1 MGIAAQKQTPYF
13 CSVIRIIKNNNK
25 KMTKHC
31 VLTLI
36 CLLMCSLTVSA
47 QKRAMLSGKII
58 SAEDKSI
65 IDFATVYL
73 KGTSYGCTTNERG
86 IYHLKA
92 PAGTYTLVVS
102 AIGFETFEEQITLK
116 NEERTR
122 QTIVLKTATHQ
133 LDEVVVVSN
142 GVSRVQKSAFNAV
155 ALDTREL
162 HNSTKSLSD
171 ALTQLPGL
179 KLRESGGVGS
189 DMQLMLD
196 GFSGKHV
203 KIFIDGVPQEGA
215 GTAFDINNI
224 PVNFAER
231 IEVYKGV
238 VPVGFGTDA
247 LGGVIN
253 IVTNK
258 RRRSW
263 HLDASYSYGSFN
275 THKSY
280 INFGQTFR
288 NGLMYEINAFQNFSD
303 NDYYIDN
310 YITEFG
316 DDGITENTD
325 RNKIYH
331 VRRFNDQFHNE
342 AIIGKV
348 GLVDKKWADRLMLG
362 FTFSNFYKE
371 IQTGVYQYIVFGEKH
386 RKGHSFVPSL
396 EYSKRNLFTK
406 GLDVMLTANY
416 NHNITNNIDTATY
429 KYNWLGDRK
438 FTGSHGEQSYQDNES
453 KNTNWNGTFTANYRI
468 GTAHTFTL
476 NHVLSTFRRTTR
488 SYVDGSSK
496 ISDFSIPKITR
507 KNITGL
513 SYRLMPTEKWN
524 FSAFGKYYNQYN
536 QGPVSQSEDGV
547 GNYID
552 MHRHT
557 SAFGYGAAGTY
568 FIIKGLQAKLSYE
581 KAYRLPT
588 TDELFGDEDLEAG
601 KTDLRPEKS
610 DNVNFNL
617 SYNRQFGKHGIYVEG
632 TLIYRDTKDYIQRGL
647 STVSG
652 MSYGIYENHGRVKT
666 KGFNISAR
674 YNYSRWFSLGG
685 TYNNINVRDDE
696 RYTAE
701 NTQQQSATYGQR
713 MPNLPYVFANFDA
726 TFTWHGLF
734 AEGNVLTISYD
745 GYYQH
750 EFPLY
755 WERFGD
761 PSTKSRVPE
770 QLSHNLSIG
779 YSIKNGRY
787 NLSLECRN
795 LTNEKLYD
803 NFSLQKAGRAFYG
816 KFRVYF
822 GG

>member
-1 MGIAAQKQTPYF
+1 
-13 CSVIRIIKNNNK
+13 
-25 KMTKHC
+25 MTKHC

>member
-1 MGIAAQKQTPYF
+1 
-13 CSVIRIIKNNNK
+13 
-25 KMTKHC
+25 
-31 VLTLI
+31 
-36 CLLMCSLTVSA
+36 MCSLTVSA

-795 LTNEKLYD
+795 LTDEKLYD

>member
-1 MGIAAQKQTPYF
+1 M
-13 CSVIRIIKNNNK
+13 V
-25 KMTKHC
+25 KHC
-31 VLTLI
+31 ACTL
-36 CLLMCSLTVSA
+36 LLYIMCSLSVSA
-47 QKRAMLSGKII
+47 QSQGLVSGKVL
-58 SAEDKSI
+58 STDKNI

-73 KGTSYGCTTNERG
+73 KGTQYGCTTNEEG
-86 IYHLKA
+86 LYHLKA
-92 PAGTYTLVVS
+92 PAGTYTLTIS
-102 AIGFETFEEQITLK
+102 AIGYGTHEEQITISSQ
-116 NEERTR
+116 ERIR
-122 QTIVLKTATHQ
+122 RTIILQPETQA
-133 LDEVVVVSN
+133 LDEVVIVSN
-142 GVSRVQKSAFNAV
+142 GVSRIKKSAFNAV
-155 ALDTREL
+155 AVDTKEL
-162 HNSTKSLSD
+162 HNSTKSLSE

-258 RRRSW
+258 RRRGW

-280 INFGQTFR
+280 VNFGQTFK

-316 DDGITENTD
+316 EDGITENTD

-331 VRRFNDQFHNE
+331 VKRFNDQFHNE
-342 AIIGKV
+342 ALIGKI
-348 GLVDKKWADRLMLG
+348 GLVDKPWADRLMMG
-362 FTFSNFYKE
+362 FNYSHFYKE

-396 EYSKRNLFTK
+396 EYSKRNLFTQ

-416 NHNITNNIDTATY
+416 NHNLTMNIDTASY

-438 FTGSHGEQSYQDNES
+438 YTGSKGEQSYQDNES
-453 KNTNWNGTFTANYRI
+453 KNTNWNATFTANYRI
-468 GTAHTFTL
+468 GSIHSFTL
-476 NHVLSTFRRTTR
+476 NHVLSTFKRTTR
-488 SYVDGSSK
+488 SKVDGSSK
-496 ISDFSIPKITR
+496 LSDFSIPKITR

-513 SYRLMPTEKWN
+513 SYRLMPTDKWN
-524 FSAFGKYYNQYN
+524 LSAFGKYYNQYN

-547 GNYID
+547 GNYVD
-552 MHRHT
+552 MTRKT
-557 SAFGYGAAGTY
+557 SSFGYGAAGTY
-568 FIIKGLQAKLSYE
+568 FILEGLQAKLSYE

-610 DNVNFNL
+610 DNINFNL
-617 SYNRQFGKHGIYVEG
+617 SYNHQFGKHAVYLEG
-632 TLIYRDTKDYIQRGL
+632 TLIYRDTKDYIKRGL
-647 STVSG
+647 DAIGG

-666 KGFNISAR
+666 KGFNVSAR
-674 YNYSRWFSLGG
+674 YTYSKWFSLGG
-685 TYNNINVRDDE
+685 TFNNINVRDAE
-696 RYTAE
+696 RYRAG
-701 NTQQQSATYGQR
+701 NTQQESTTYGQR
-713 MPNLPYVFANFDA
+713 IPNQPYTFANFDA
-726 TFTWHGLF
+726 TFTWHDLF
-734 AEGNVLTISYD
+734 AEGNVLTLTYD

-750 EFPLY
+750 EFSLY
-755 WERFGD
+755 WEHLGD
-761 PSTKSRVPE
+761 PRSKSYVPE
-770 QLSHNLSIG
+770 QLSHNLSLG

-787 NLSLECRN
+787 NISFECRN
-795 LTNEKLYD
+795 FTNEKLYD

-822 GG
+822 GN

>member
-1 MGIAAQKQTPYF
+1 MYHRRTGDLSPESSCRDLYTGSVCYRIRDIRRTNYATRRKTNAAY
-13 CSVIRIIKNNNK
+13 
-25 KMTKHC
+25 
-31 VLTLI
+31 
-36 CLLMCSLTVSA
+36 
-47 QKRAMLSGKII
+47 
-58 SAEDKSI
+58 
-65 IDFATVYL
+65 Y
-73 KGTSYGCTTNERG
+73 
-86 IYHLKA
+86 
-92 PAGTYTLVVS
+92 
-102 AIGFETFEEQITLK
+102 
-116 NEERTR
+116 RT
-122 QTIVLKTATHQ
+122 KTATHQ
-133 LDEVVVVSN
+133 LDEVEIVSS
-142 GVSRVQKSAFNAV
+142 GVSRVKKSAFNAV

-162 HNSTKSLSD
+162 HNSTKSLSE
-171 ALTQLPGL
+171 ALMQLPGL

-258 RRRSW
+258 HRREW

-280 INFGQTFR
+280 VNFGQTFR
-288 NGLMYEINAFQNFSD
+288 NGLTYEINAFQNFSD

-316 DDGITENTD
+316 EDGVTENTD

-331 VRRFNDQFHNE
+331 VKRFNDQFHNE
-342 AIIGKV
+342 AVIGKI
-348 GLVDKKWADRLMLG
+348 GFVDKPWADRLMLG
-362 FTFSNFYKE
+362 FNYSHFYKE
-371 IQTGVYQYIVFGEKH
+371 IQTGVYQYVVFGEKH

-416 NHNITNNIDTATY
+416 NHNLTMNIDTASY

-438 FTGSHGEQSYQDNES
+438 YTGSKGEQSYQDNES
-453 KNTNWNGTFTANYRI
+453 KNMNWNATFTANYRI
-468 GTAHTFTL
+468 GSAHSFTL
-476 NHVLSTFRRTTR
+476 NHVVSAFKRTTR
-488 SYVDGSSK
+488 SKVDGSSK

-513 SYRLMPTEKWN
+513 SYRLMPTERWN
-524 FSAFGKYYNQYN
+524 LSAFGKYYHQYN

-547 GNYID
+547 GNYVD
-552 MHRHT
+552 MTRKT
-557 SAFGYGAAGTY
+557 SSFGYGAAGTY
-568 FIIKGLQAKLSYE
+568 FILEGLQAKLSYE

-617 SYNRQFGKHGIYVEG
+617 SYNRQIGKHALYVEG
-632 TLIYRDTKDYIQRGL
+632 TLIYRDTKDYIKRGL
-647 STVSG
+647 DAIGG

-666 KGFNISAR
+666 KGFNVSAR
-674 YNYSRWFSLGG
+674 YSYSKWFSLGG
-685 TYNNINVRDDE
+685 TFNNINVRDEE
-696 RYTAE
+696 RFRAG
-701 NTQQQSATYGQR
+701 NTQQESTTYGQR
-713 MPNLPYVFANFDA
+713 IPNQPYTFANFDA
-726 TFTWHGLF
+726 TFTWHDL
-734 AEGNVLTISYD
+734 
-745 GYYQH
+745 
-750 EFPLY
+750 
-755 WERFGD
+755 
-761 PSTKSRVPE
+761 
-770 QLSHNLSIG
+770 
-779 YSIKNGRY
+779 
-787 NLSLECRN
+787 
-795 LTNEKLYD
+795 
-803 NFSLQKAGRAFYG
+803 LQKEMY
-816 KFRVYF
+816 
-822 GG
+822 

>member
-1 MGIAAQKQTPYF
+1 
-13 CSVIRIIKNNNK
+13 
-25 KMTKHC
+25 
-31 VLTLI
+31 
-36 CLLMCSLTVSA
+36 MCSLTVSA

-647 STVSG
+647 STISG

>member
-1 MGIAAQKQTPYF
+1 
-13 CSVIRIIKNNNK
+13 
-25 KMTKHC
+25 MTKHG
-31 VLTLI
+31 LFTLL
-36 CLLMCSLTVSA
+36 CAMCSLCVSA
-47 QKRAMLSGKII
+47 QKRTVLSGKII
-58 SAEDKSI
+58 SAEDKNI

-73 KGTSYGCTTNERG
+73 KGTAYGCTTDERG

-92 PAGTYTLVVS
+92 PVGTYTLVVS
-102 AIGFETFEEQITLK
+102 AIGYETFEEPITLQG
-116 NEERTR
+116 ER
-122 QTIVLKTATHQ
+122 QTRHTIALKTATHQ
-133 LDEVVVVSN
+133 LDEVEIVSS
-142 GVSRVQKSAFNAV
+142 GVSRVKKSAFNAV

-162 HNSTKSLSD
+162 HNSTKSLSE
-171 ALTQLPGL
+171 ALMQLPGL

-258 RRRSW
+258 HRREW

-280 INFGQTFR
+280 VNFGQTFR
-288 NGLMYEINAFQNFSD
+288 NGLTYEINAFQNFSD

-316 DDGITENTD
+316 EDGVTENTD

-331 VRRFNDQFHNE
+331 VKRFNDQFHNE
-342 AIIGKV
+342 AVIGKI
-348 GLVDKKWADRLMLG
+348 GFVDKPWADRLMLG
-362 FTFSNFYKE
+362 FNYSHFYKE
-371 IQTGVYQYIVFGEKH
+371 IQTGVYQYVVFGEKH

-416 NHNITNNIDTATY
+416 NHNLTMNIDTASY

-438 FTGSHGEQSYQDNES
+438 YTGSKGEQSYQDNES
-453 KNTNWNGTFTANYRI
+453 KNMNWNATFTANYRI
-468 GTAHTFTL
+468 GSAHSFTL
-476 NHVLSTFRRTTR
+476 NHVVSAFKRTTR
-488 SYVDGSSK
+488 SKVDGSSK

-513 SYRLMPTEKWN
+513 SYRLMPTERWN
-524 FSAFGKYYNQYN
+524 LSAFGKYYHQYN

-547 GNYID
+547 GNYVD
-552 MHRHT
+552 MTRKT
-557 SAFGYGAAGTY
+557 SSFGYGAAGTY
-568 FIIKGLQAKLSYE
+568 FILEGLQAKLSYE

-617 SYNRQFGKHGIYVEG
+617 SYNRQIGKHALYVEG
-632 TLIYRDTKDYIQRGL
+632 TLIYRDTKDYIKRGL
-647 STVSG
+647 DAIGG

-666 KGFNISAR
+666 KGFNVSAR
-674 YNYSRWFSLGG
+674 YSYSKWFSLGG
-685 TYNNINVRDDE
+685 TFNNINVRDEE
-696 RYTAE
+696 RFRAG
-701 NTQQQSATYGQR
+701 NTQQESTTYGQR
-713 MPNLPYVFANFDA
+713 IRCHLYLARPIGGRQRVDPYLRRILSARVFSILGALGRPAFEKPCPR
-726 TFTWHGLF
+726 T
-734 AEGNVLTISYD
+734 VLT
-745 GYYQH
+745 QP
-750 EFPLY
+750 E
-755 WERFGD
+755 
-761 PSTKSRVPE
+761 SRVFNKE
-770 QLSHNLSIG
+770 
-779 YSIKNGRY
+779 
-787 NLSLECRN
+787 
-795 LTNEKLYD
+795 
-803 NFSLQKAGRAFYG
+803 RA
-816 KFRVYF
+816 V
-822 GG
+822 

>member
-1 MGIAAQKQTPYF
+1 
-13 CSVIRIIKNNNK
+13 
-25 KMTKHC
+25 
-31 VLTLI
+31 
-36 CLLMCSLTVSA
+36 MCSLTVSA

-726 TFTWHGLF
+726 TFTWHDLF
-734 AEGNVLTISYD
+734 AKGNVLTISYD

-795 LTNEKLYD
+795 LTDEKLYD

>member
-1 MGIAAQKQTPYF
+1 
-13 CSVIRIIKNNNK
+13 
-25 KMTKHC
+25 MTKHC

-142 GVSRVQKSAFNAV
+142 GVNRVQKSAFNAV